1 MIRLL
6 SIILVLVFSSGLVA
20 QSVVHKV
27 SEEVELIAN
36 EYQLSDTQKIQVTK
50 LIADRNQNLASVNS
64 NENLDEPQRS
74 LKRSSIIKGFDGSL
88 LLILDDDQKSLAQQK
103 IIEKRKTRI
112 AEIEELK
119 KKGYTQSEILKQ
131 LDHKLKSH

>member
-88 LLILDDDQKSLAQQK
+88 LLILDDDQKSFAQQK